1 MQLSRLWR
9 DTQVQ
14 ENNQNREFFPSN
26 AFMAFARSSHTF
38 NCSKKMNCELCKA
51 VYTSIASKA
60 LVMDQYQ
67 KTTKQRKKKR
77 NRQQP
82 RQEEKSTS
90 APDTPVRRKNRRINQ
105 NRETGTKMCSV
116 GRKGVRVHLSRLWTD
131 TQVRNLGRKCP
142 RLAPVET
149 NLKKNVN

>member
-1 MQLSRLWR
+1 
-9 DTQVQ
+9 
-14 ENNQNREFFPSN
+14 
-26 AFMAFARSSHTF
+26 MAFARSSHTF

-67 KTTKQRKKKR
+67 KNNKQRKKKR

-82 RQEEKSTS
+82 RQEEKVQVHQTHQYGE
-90 APDTPVRRKNRRINQ
+90 KNRRMNQ

-116 GRKGVRVHLSRLWTD
+116 GRKGVRVHLSCLWTD